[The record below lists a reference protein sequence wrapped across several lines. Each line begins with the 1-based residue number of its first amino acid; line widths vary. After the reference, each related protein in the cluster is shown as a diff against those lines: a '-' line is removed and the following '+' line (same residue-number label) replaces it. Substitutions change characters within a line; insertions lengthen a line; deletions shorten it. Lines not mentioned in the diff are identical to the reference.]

1 MSYYDDWLKDP
12 KPTIFSYNTN
22 NNYKSASSYL
32 HFIPDLNGLS
42 GILFYLHEEAD
53 YGYYYVGAKVII
65 YHEKKLLYIQS
76 IIFHFESKFREIDI
90 NGGIRSYKKNKL
102 ESHDKVFKNMTN
114 IFFGNDW
121 HFHFGF
127 TPFYKKNIYK
137 HYLKIVKKSFENVLP
152 NDICG
157 LITQKSAS
165 QWNDIKDITIPD
177 CMYISEK
184 VNQYVGVK
192 TIYGQKYDLDKVV
205 ITNF

>member
-12 KPTIFSYNTN
+12 KPTIFSYN
-22 NNYKSASSYL
+22 SSI
-32 HFIPDLNGLS
+32 FIPDLNGLS
-42 GILFYLHEEAD
+42 GLLYFFKE
-53 YGYYYVGAKVII
+53 GTCSRYYVAARVII

-137 HYLKIVKKSFENVLP
+137 RYLKKIKQCFQNVVP
-152 NDICG
+152 NDICD
-157 LITQKSAS
+157 LLAKKSTS
-165 QWNDIKDITIPD
+165 QWDDVPDITISD
-177 CMYISEK
+177 CIILSDIS
-184 VNQYVGVK
+184 NQHINK
-192 TIYGQKYDLDKVV
+192 ETNKVV
-205 ITNF
+205 ITYI